1 MSFYISRKLSFASTR
16 LFIFDYK
23 LFIVNYQSNMK
34 IKKNLLCLAGKQ
46 YVLKRTYSFCL
57 YVILKCQIQVNFQNY
72 IPSRLELAS
81 RILYR

>member
-34 IKKNLLCLAGKQ
+34 DAVDTMLMGAAEAESAGNLIKKVWSNA
-46 YVLKRTYSFCL
+46 
-57 YVILKCQIQVNFQNY
+57 IHNFG
-72 IPSRLELAS
+72 
-81 RILYR
+81 